1 MKSPCIKVC
10 RIDKGMMPE
19 NGGLCIG
26 CFRTLDEIAC
36 WGSQN
41 EAGQARIMAAV
52 AGRREQH
59 DPWAGEL
66 RGDCD
71 RE

>member
-1 MKSPCIKVC
+1 MQSPCIKRC
-10 RIDKGMMPE
+10 RIDKTLSPE
-19 NGGLCIG
+19 AGGLCVG
-26 CFRTLDEIAC
+26 CFRTLDEIAV

-52 AGRREQH
+52 AKRREQH

-71 RE
+71 RD